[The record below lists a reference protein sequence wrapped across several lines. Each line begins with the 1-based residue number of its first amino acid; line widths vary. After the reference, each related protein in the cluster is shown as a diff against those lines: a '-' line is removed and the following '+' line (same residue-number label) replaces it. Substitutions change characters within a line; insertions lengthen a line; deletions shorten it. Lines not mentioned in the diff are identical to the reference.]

1 LGKIKNLNNGLFIHP
16 PIVERQNIMQQKTKT
31 LTLVCVLLII
41 TPVVFFSG
49 CVEEKGTKILVGTN
63 AFFPPFEFYQNNT
76 IIGFD
81 IDLVTKILTDAGY
94 EVEVR
99 NMDFDSLETAL
110 TSKSIDIIAAGYT
123 ITDTRKAVMD
133 FTIPY
138 FDSNQ
143 SVVVNLNNNP
153 NLTINSTDDFT
164 AVPKIGA
171 QRYTTGEIWIQEN
184 LIDTGIINESQ
195 YEPYVLYTGAVTDL
209 DYDRIQ
215 AVVLD
220 KPVAQ
225 FFEGKNGKNITM
237 TIVTN
242 EQYGFAVQKGNATLL
257 NVLNTGLQQLQGSQY
272 LADLKVKYFEQS
284 WIIEE

>member
-1 LGKIKNLNNGLFIHP
+1 MENKKKL
-16 PIVERQNIMQQKTKT
+16 
-31 LTLVCVLLII
+31 LTLVLVILTII
-41 TPVVFFSG
+41 PVVLISG
-49 CVEEKGTKILVGTN
+49 CTEEKGTKIIVGTN

-76 IIGFD
+76 IVGYD
-81 IDLVTKILTDAGY
+81 IELVTKILTDAGY
-94 EVEVR
+94 EVEIR

-110 TSKSIDIIAAGYT
+110 TSKSIDVIAAGYT
-123 ITDTRKAVMD
+123 ITTTRSEVMD
-133 FTIPY
+133 FTVPY

-143 SVVVNLNNNP
+143 SVLINLNNNP
-153 NLTINSTDDFT
+153 NLTINSTDDFG
-164 AVPKIGA
+164 AILKIGA

-184 LIDTGIINESQ
+184 LIDTGVINESQ

-209 DYDRIQ
+209 DYDRVQ
-215 AVVLD
+215 VVILD

-242 EQYGFAVQKGNATLL
+242 EQFGFAVQQGNTTLL
-257 NVLNTGLQQLQGSQY
+257 NVLNAGLEQLKGSQY

>member
-1 LGKIKNLNNGLFIHP
+1 
-16 PIVERQNIMQQKTKT
+16 MM
-31 LTLVCVLLII
+31 
-41 TPVVFFSG
+41 SG
-49 CVEEKGTKILVGTN
+49 CTEEKGTKIIVGTN

-76 IIGFD
+76 IVGYD
-81 IDLVTKILTDAGY
+81 IELVTKILTDAGY

-123 ITDTRKAVMD
+123 ITETRSAVMD
-133 FTIPY
+133 FTTPY

-143 SVVVNLNNNP
+143 SVLVNHNNNP
-153 NLTINSTDDFT
+153 NLTINSTEGFKG
-164 AVPKIGA
+164 VEKIGA

-184 LIDTGIINESQ
+184 LIDKGIINETQ

-209 DYDRIQ
+209 DFNRIQ

-220 KPVAQ
+220 KPVAD
-225 FFEGKNGKNITM
+225 FFNGKNGKNITW

-242 EQYGFAVQKGNATLL
+242 EQYGFAVQKGNTTLL
-257 NVLNTGLQQLQGSQY
+257 NVLNAGLEQLKGSQY
-272 LADLKVKYFEQS
+272 LNDLKVKYFERN
-284 WIIEE
+284 WIIEG

>member
-1 LGKIKNLNNGLFIHP
+1 MQNKKKI
-16 PIVERQNIMQQKTKT
+16 
-31 LTLVCVLLII
+31 LTLVLVLLTI
-41 TPVVFFSG
+41 TPVVFISG
-49 CVEEKGTKILVGTN
+49 CVEEKGKTIVVGTN

-76 IIGFD
+76 IIGYD
-81 IDLVTKILTDAGY
+81 IELVTKILTDAGY
-94 EVEVR
+94 QVEVR

-110 TSKSIDIIAAGYT
+110 TSKSIDVIAAGYT
-123 ITDTRKAVMD
+123 ITAARSAVMD

-143 SVVVNLNNNP
+143 SVLINLNNNP
-153 NLTINSTDDFT
+153 NLKINSTEAFKT
-164 AVPKIGA
+164 VPKIGA

-184 LIDTGIINESQ
+184 LIDKGIINESQ

-209 DYDRIQ
+209 DYNRIQ

-225 FFEGKNGKNITM
+225 FFEGKNGKNITW

-242 EQYGFAVQKGNATLL
+242 EQYGFAVQKGNTTLL
-257 NVLNTGLQQLQGSQY
+257 NVLNTGLEQLKGSQY
-272 LADLKVKYFEQS
+272 LNDLKVKYFEQS

>member
-1 LGKIKNLNNGLFIHP
+1 MQNKKKI
-16 PIVERQNIMQQKTKT
+16 
-31 LTLVCVLLII
+31 LTLVLVLITI
-41 TPVVFFSG
+41 TPVAFISG
-49 CVEEKGTKILVGTN
+49 CIEEKGTKIIVGTN

-76 IIGFD
+76 IVGYD
-81 IDLVTKILTDAGY
+81 IELVTKILTDAGY

-123 ITDTRKAVMD
+123 ITATRSEVMD

-143 SVVVNLNNNP
+143 SVLINLNNNP
-153 NLTINSTDDFT
+153 NLTINSTEDFGT
-164 AVPKIGA
+164 LQKVGA

-209 DYDRIQ
+209 DYDRVQ

-220 KPVAQ
+220 RPVAQ
-225 FFEGKNGKNITM
+225 FFEGKNGKNITK

-242 EQYGFAVQKGNATLL
+242 EQFGFAVQKGNTTLR
-257 NVLNTGLQQLQGSQY
+257 NILNTGLEQLKGSQY
-272 LADLKVKYFEQS
+272 LADLNEKYFEQV
-284 WIIEE
+284 WIIPE

>member
-1 LGKIKNLNNGLFIHP
+1 MDKVYLLLLGEVKIMENKKKL
-16 PIVERQNIMQQKTKT
+16 
-31 LTLVCVLLII
+31 LTLVLVLLTI
-41 TPVVFFSG
+41 TPVVFISG
-49 CVEEKGTKILVGTN
+49 CLEERGTKIIVGTN
-63 AFFPPFEFYQNNT
+63 AYFPPFEFYQNNT
-76 IIGFD
+76 IVGYD
-81 IDLVTKILTDAGY
+81 IELVTKILTDAGY

-110 TSKSIDIIAAGYT
+110 TSKSIDVIAAGYT
-123 ITDTRKAVMD
+123 ITTNRSLVMD
-133 FTIPY
+133 FSTPY

-143 SVVVNLNNNP
+143 SVVVNKNNNP
-153 NLTINSTDDFT
+153 NLTINSTEGFR
-164 AVPKIGA
+164 AIQKVGA
-171 QRYTTGEIWIQEN
+171 QRYTTGEIWIQDN
-184 LIDTGIINESQ
+184 LIAAGIINESQ

-209 DYDRIQ
+209 DYNRIQ

-242 EQYGFAVQKGNATLL
+242 EQYGFAVQKGNTTIL
-257 NVLNTGLQQLQGSQY
+257 NALNTGLEQLKGSQY
-272 LADLKVKYFEQS
+272 LADLKVKYFERS

>member
-1 LGKIKNLNNGLFIHP
+1 M
-16 PIVERQNIMQQKTKT
+16 QNKMKL
-31 LTLVCVLLII
+31 LTLVLVLI
-41 TPVVFFSG
+41 TISPVIFISG
-49 CVEEKGTKILVGTN
+49 CVEEKGTKIIVGTN

-76 IIGFD
+76 IVGYD
-81 IDLVTKILTDAGY
+81 IELVTKILTDAGY

-110 TSKSIDIIAAGYT
+110 TSKSIDVIAAGYT
-123 ITDTRKAVMD
+123 ITATRSAVMD
-133 FTIPY
+133 FTVPY

-143 SVVVNLNNNP
+143 SVLVNKNNNP

-164 AVPKIGA
+164 AIAKIGA

-184 LIDTGIINESQ
+184 LIDAGIINESQ

-209 DYDRIQ
+209 DYDRVQ
-215 AVVLD
+215 AVILD

-225 FFEGKNGKNITM
+225 YFEGKNGKNITW

-242 EQYGFAVQKGNATLL
+242 EQYGFAVQKGNTTLL
-257 NVLNTGLQQLQGSQY
+257 NVLNTGLEQLQGSQY
-272 LADLKVKYFEQS
+272 LSDLKVKYFEQS